1 MLKRI
6 NRPWLHFLVLG
17 TALFFFLRWLNPPP
31 KPVVGPLNPARVDT
45 LKRQWFATAGRLP
58 DREQLQRMVAAEL
71 DRDMLF
77 QEALAI
83 NLHLYDNVVR
93 QRLIR
98 NMRFLRLGEGKS
110 EEEMYKEA
118 LRMELHLGDEVVKRR
133 LIQAMEQL
141 LLAQNPQPV
150 PDEAAITASFN
161 ERQEELRRPPRYTIE
176 HVFLTRERQAEI
188 TQVQQRIN
196 AAGMDPRQ
204 ARQLS
209 SPFLP
214 GYLFK
219 AQSPAQLARHF
230 GAAFVMNLQS
240 QELGPQR
247 WVGPVEST
255 YGYHL
260 VWLESLEPARAA
272 RLDEVRSQIERDL
285 LLEQR
290 NQALRE
296 AIARVRQDYEV
307 LL

>member
-17 TALFFFLRWLNPPP
+17 TALFFFLRWLDPPP
-31 KPVVGPLNPARVDT
+31 KPVVGPLNPSRVDT

-58 DREQLQRMVAAEL
+58 GPVQLQRMMAAEL

-77 QEALAI
+77 QQALGM
-83 NLHLYDNVVR
+83 NLHHYDNVVK

-98 NMRFLRLGEGKS
+98 NMRFLRLGENKTD
-110 EEEMYKEA
+110 EEMYKDA
-118 LRMELHLGDEVVKRR
+118 LRIELHLGDEVVKRR
-133 LIQAMEQL
+133 LIQVMEQM
-141 LLAQNPQPV
+141 LLAQNSQPL
-150 PDEAAITASFN
+150 PDEAAIVARFD
-161 ERQEELRRPPRYTIE
+161 ERQEELRRPPRYSIE
-176 HVFLTRERQAEI
+176 HVFLTRERQSQIAE
-188 TQVQQRIN
+188 VRQRILAEQLN
-196 AAGMDPRQ
+196 PRQ

-214 GYLFK
+214 GYRFQ
-219 AQSPAQLARHF
+219 AQSPQQLARHF
-230 GAAFVMNLQS
+230 GAAFVMNLQAL
-240 QELGPQR
+240 ELAAQT

-260 VWLESLEPARAA
+260 VWLEALEPARPA
-272 RLDEVRSQIERDL
+272 RLDEVRTQIERDL

-290 NQALRE
+290 NQSLRD

-307 LL
+307 LM

>member
-17 TALFFFLRWLNPPP
+17 TALFFFFRWLDPPP
-31 KPVVGPLNPARVDT
+31 KPVVGPLNPARVDA

-58 DREQLQRMVAAEL
+58 GPEQLQRMVAAEL

-77 QEALAI
+77 REALGM

-98 NMRFLRLGEGKS
+98 NMQFLRLGENKT
-110 EEEMYKEA
+110 EEEMYKDA

-141 LLAQNPQPV
+141 LLARNSRPL
-150 PDEAAITASFN
+150 PDEAAIVARFDES
-161 ERQEELRRPPRYTIE
+161 QEALRRPPRYSIE
-176 HVFLTRERQAEI
+176 HVFLTRDRLSDIAA
-188 TQVQQRIN
+188 VQQRIV
-196 AAGMDPRQ
+196 AEQLDPEQ

-214 GYLFK
+214 GYRFQ

-240 QELGPQR
+240 LEPAPQT

-255 YGYHL
+255 YGFHL
-260 VWLESLEPARAA
+260 VWLESLEAARPA
-272 RLDEVRSQIERDL
+272 RLDEVRTQIERDL

-290 NQALRE
+290 NQSLRE

-307 LL
+307 LM

>member
-1 MLKRI
+1 MLKRF

-31 KPVVGPLNPARVDT
+31 KPVVGPLNASRVDA
-45 LKRQWFATAGRLP
+45 LKQQWFATAGRLP
-58 DREQLQRMVAAEL
+58 QPQQLQRMVAAEL

-77 QEALAI
+77 QEALAM

-98 NMRFLRLGEGKS
+98 NMRFLRLGENKT
-110 EEEMYKEA
+110 EEEMYKDA

-141 LLAQNPQPV
+141 LLAQNSQAPPG
-150 PDEAAITASFN
+150 EAAIVARF
-161 ERQEELRRPPRYTIE
+161 EEHREELRRPPRYSIE
-176 HVFLTRERQAEI
+176 HVFLTRERKPEIAE
-188 TQVQQRIN
+188 VQQQIETEQLN
-196 AAGMDPRQ
+196 PEQ

-214 GYLFK
+214 GYRFM
-219 AQSPAQLARHF
+219 AQSPQQLARHF

-240 QELGPQR
+240 LEPTAQS

-260 VWLESLEPARAA
+260 VWLENLEPARAA
-272 RLDEVRSQIERDL
+272 LLEEVRSELERDL

-290 NQALRE
+290 NQALQE
-296 AIARVRQDYEV
+296 AVARVRQDYEV
-307 LL
+307 LM